1 MARSIGESVCLCLS
15 IIFSSTF
22 SITAVNDYAMQTIE
36 AVSNKGSFSLS
47 RIISVFSSDTEDA
60 ILRSFGDAMDTLA
73 RETQRTLLEAS
84 ASVANLE
91 RLQEHL
97 LTIHDICQREGVEL
111 DEAHAELLSKLWTV
125 LGGNRRTVRRNEL
138 HLALLKEVGRYRK
151 EALTH
156 VVVTRDVLQAL
167 AADVEELRASAAA
180 PEIVG
185 DSVPPEVLIRSIGSQ
200 VERLKEGRQRANER
214 QQAMMNKMLAAPDD
228 VFGAEDE

>member
-1 MARSIGESVCLCLS
+1 
-15 IIFSSTF
+15 
-22 SITAVNDYAMQTIE
+22 MQTIE

-47 RIISVFSSDTEDA
+47 RIISAFGSDTEDA
-60 ILRSFGDAMDTLA
+60 ILRSFSDAMDTLA

-97 LTIHDICQREGVEL
+97 FTIHDICQREGIEL
-111 DEAHAELLSKLWTV
+111 GEAHAELLSSLWTR
-125 LGGNRRTVRRNEL
+125 LGGNRRTRRRNEM
-138 HLALLKEVGRYRK
+138 HIELLKEVGRYRK

-200 VERLKEGRQRANER
+200 IERLKEGKQRASER
-214 QQAMMNKMLAAPDD
+214 QQAMMNRMLAAPDD
-228 VFGAEDE
+228 VFSTEDE